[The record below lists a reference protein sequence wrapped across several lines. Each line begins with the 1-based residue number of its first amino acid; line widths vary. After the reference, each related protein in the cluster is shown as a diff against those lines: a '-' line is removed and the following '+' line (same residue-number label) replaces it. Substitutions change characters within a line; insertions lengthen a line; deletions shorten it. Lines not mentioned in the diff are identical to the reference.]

1 MSKLAIRN
9 VSAMAVLVALVASAY
24 AYGQWTA
31 KQEAAAYVYDVS
43 THLALSCTNEHVV
56 ALTDLR
62 EGKTE
67 DAVRGLELLV
77 AAKLEGMDVARI
89 PSTTV
94 AKKSFESLRAPLV
107 AYQTK
112 FPATNLDPKKNP
124 RLDNVMRAL
133 N

>member
-1 MSKLAIRN
+1 MSKPVIRSF
-9 VSAMAVLVALVASAY
+9 VAVAVIALVASAY

-31 KQEAAAYVYDVS
+31 KRDASSYLYDVS
-43 THLALSCTNEHVV
+43 THLALSCTNEHIV
-56 ALTDLR
+56 ALTELR

-77 AAKLEGMDVARI
+77 AAKLEEIDVARI

-94 AKKSFESLRAPLV
+94 AKKSFESLRAPLL

-112 FPATNLDPKKNP
+112 FPTTTLDSKKNP
-124 RLDNVMRAL
+124 RLGNALRAL
-133 N
+133 K